1 MPSAILGGA
10 EAEYGWVP
18 APGRGPPSLRATQEL
33 APASPGAL
41 LWPHARQSA
50 FSSPAA
56 SLQLRYPDAV
66 TAADAGELGR
76 AAEEALNNGEWG
88 APGGPLTPFSGKV
101 SAAAFEGLPQE
112 EDQNNGLAADSA
124 VAAQQQQG
132 WMTRMRAFVPH
143 TWVGSL
149 AASPAAKPS
158 ASQPAASAYSILTRD
173 AAPLMSEEQLQP
185 SYEAPYTSAT
195 ASEWTAAAEM
205 GAGALH
211 LGAQPAS
218 ADSQCSPALIP
229 GLLVA
234 QEQELKWQID
244 RHWQQQQSGALV
256 GQPPLQAF
264 FPPEHPF
271 RQMDGT
277 TEVQWKPVEGE
288 AHGSSS
294 GNDSFVSSS
303 TVFQVAAAAGAA
315 AWPAHEEAPQPHL
328 PTAPLTT
335 QGAPSLYD
343 TRMFLAEFSKPAVDD
358 GAGYSLR

>member
-1 MPSAILGGA
+1 MASAKVGGA
-10 EAEYGWVP
+10 VAEHGSVTVP
-18 APGRGPPSLRATQEL
+18 NRGPPSLRATQEL
-33 APASPGAL
+33 APASPAAL

-56 SLQLRYPDAV
+56 SLQLRHPEAG
-66 TAADAGELGR
+66 TAAEAGELGR
-76 AAEEALNNGEWG
+76 AAEEALNNGAWG
-88 APGGPLTPFSGKV
+88 APGGELQGFSAHI
-101 SAAAFEGLPQE
+101 SAAAFEGLPQG
-112 EDQNNGLAADSA
+112 EDQNNELPAESA
-124 VAAQQQQG
+124 GVAHQQQQG

-149 AASPAAKPS
+149 AASPAAEAT
-158 ASQPAASAYSILTRD
+158 ASQPAASAYSILTCD

-185 SYEAPYTSAT
+185 SYGAAYTSAT
-195 ASEWTAAAEM
+195 ASEWTVAAEM

-234 QEQELKWQID
+234 HEQELKWQID

-264 FPPEHPF
+264 FPPEQSF
-271 RQMDGT
+271 RQMDSA
-277 TEVQWKPVEGE
+277 TEVHQRKSLEPEVR
-288 AHGSSS
+288 GSSS
-294 GNDSFVSSS
+294 GNDSFVSSG
-303 TVFQVAAAAGAA
+303 TVFQVATAAAAGAA
-315 AWPAHEEAPQPHL
+315 AWPVAHYEAPPPQL
-328 PTAPLTT
+328 PTAPLAT

-343 TRMFLAEFSKPAVDD
+343 LTILLVESVGHHSILVR
-358 GAGYSLR
+358 